1 MLPFWDLTK
10 IEEIRRRL
18 GLTQQELAK
27 YAGVSQSI
35 IAKIERG
42 RINPS
47 FEVVRRIYMAF
58 ERIKSQREK
67 VKARDI
73 CTREVKMLDV
83 NDELSKAIH
92 MMREFDISQLPVF
105 DGEHPVGSI
114 SESTI
119 AKKLDRI
126 TSLKIRVKELME
138 ESFPIIPEE
147 TSISLVREILL
158 EYPAV
163 LLQRNGRI
171 TGIITK
177 ADILKVF
184 EA

>member
-27 YAGVSQSI
+27 CAGVSQSI
-35 IAKIERG
+35 IAKIEGG

-67 VKARDI
+67 IKAGDI
-73 CTREVKMLDV
+73 CTREVKMLEVD
-83 NDELSKAIH
+83 DEISKAIH
-92 MMREFDISQLPVF
+92 MMRKFDISQLPVF
-105 DGEHPVGSI
+105 DGDRPVGSI

-119 AKKLDRI
+119 AKNLDKI
-126 TSLKIRVKELME
+126 ASLRMRVKELME

-147 TSISLVREILL
+147 TSVSLVREILL

-184 EA
+184 EV